1 MLPAKAFKLI
11 SAIAAQSLLAN
22 DISNV
27 HTMKA
32 SANKG
37 LWQDSGLSGVT
48 CIHTALLPD
57 SKLLC
62 MERPHM
68 APYPENPNT
77 NGLLSTQ
84 IDLKGTVNQDGS
96 WTANPTAISVV
107 NNPFCAGHSQL
118 ANGVILVAGGD
129 NQSTPALGIVD
140 GRTGIRKF
148 TPCPPGSDPSC
159 LGTWAILPDM
169 TTPRWYPTVVTLPDN
184 SAIIIGGQTKNIDFE
199 NLQPTDDNPTYQYY
213 PEKTTGEWP
222 RRLEIL
228 AWAFPHNLYPQ
239 SFVLPSGRVFM
250 LVSNRSIILD
260 PKDES
265 ITNLPDLTAD
275 DHAPWIYPH
284 TPTMFILP
292 MTIANNF
299 KFELMICGGSK
310 LRSAAASAS
319 CVKINPD
326 DPTPVWTKMPDMPN
340 ARLMPDAVIL
350 PDGKVL
356 FVNGMS
362 AGQVY
367 F

>member
-1 MLPAKAFKLI
+1 MKSFKLI
-11 SAIAAQSLLAN
+11 AAVASQSLLARN
-22 DISNV
+22 DLSNV

-32 SANKG
+32 EANGGK
-37 LWQDSGLSGVT
+37 WESSGLSGVA

-57 SKLLC
+57 NKLLC

-68 APYPENPNT
+68 DPYPENPNT

-84 IDLKGTVNQDGS
+84 IDLKGTVNADGS
-96 WTANPTAISVV
+96 WTAKPTAIGIS

-118 ANGVILVAGGD
+118 ADGVVLVAGGD
-129 NQSTPALGIVD
+129 NQSTPALGIVN
-140 GRTGIRKF
+140 GRKGLRTF
-148 TPCPPGSDPSC
+148 TPCAPGSDSSC
-159 LGTWAILPDM
+159 LGIWDIKPEMSTE
-169 TTPRWYPTVVTLPDN
+169 RWYPTVVTLPDN

-199 NLQPTDDNPTYQYY
+199 NLQPTDDNPTYEYY
-213 PEKTTGEWP
+213 PAKSGSWP
-222 RRLEIL
+222 KRLDIL

-239 SFVLPSGRVFM
+239 SFVLPSGRIFM

-265 ITNLPDLTAD
+265 VVNLPDLVAD

-299 KFELMICGGSK
+299 KFELMICGGNKQS
-310 LRSAAASAS
+310 SPDASAS
-319 CVKINPD
+319 CFKINPD
-326 DPTPVWTKMPDMPN
+326 ESNPNWTKMPNMPN

-350 PDGKVL
+350 PDGKIL
-356 FVNGMS
+356 LVNGMS
-362 AGQVY
+362 AGQVIL
-367 F
+367 